1 MVKLDQKGIFELN
14 AFKKK
19 QFHVLTKVTEKGKPW
34 SKIQERKTPPQILE
48 KRKRQYHEKRLK
60 EKQAILNQQR

>member
-1 MVKLDQKGIFELN
+1 MNK
-14 AFKKK
+14 
-19 QFHVLTKVTEKGKPW
+19 TKNTISAPEKGKPW

-60 EKQAILNQQR
+60 EKQQQLTQQT